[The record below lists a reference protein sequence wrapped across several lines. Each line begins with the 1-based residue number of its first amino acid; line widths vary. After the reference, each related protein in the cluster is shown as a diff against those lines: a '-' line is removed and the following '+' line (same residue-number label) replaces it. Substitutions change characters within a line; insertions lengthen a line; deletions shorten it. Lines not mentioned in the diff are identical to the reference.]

1 MTEITTYKCDFC
13 GQEFDDEQEYIHHEW
28 KCRYE
33 DLCKNG
39 NCKSLKLF
47 KINGEEIDGFD
58 YPDCD
63 EIGAIK
69 VYSYAQA
76 LFINDYFEEQGCGSP
91 IRIVDGFVE
100 RYGLWYFDP
109 EYLYG
114 DWRSYEKAL
123 KNIQNIGAKFNQ
135 RA

>member
-13 GQEFDDEQEYIHHEW
+13 GQVFDDEQECIHHEW

-39 NCKSLKLF
+39 NCKPLKLF
-47 KINGEEIDGFD
+47 KVDGEEIDGFN

-63 EIGAIK
+63 EIGAIEI
-69 VYSYAQA
+69 YSYTQAQ
-76 LFINDYFEEQGCGSP
+76 FINDYFEEQGCGSP

-100 RYGLWYFDP
+100 SYGLWYFDS

-123 KNIQNIGAKFNQ
+123 KNVQNIGAKFNQ